1 MNLAELIGLRPVP
14 GAGLLVSVTGR
25 CPLHCAH
32 CSTAATM
39 SAPEPDARHLLRF
52 AGSLTARSR
61 PDVLMLT
68 GGEPLLRPGLV
79 LDLTAAARR
88 AGTRVAVLTGG
99 FFARGGSLPPA
110 VRRVIEAVDHF
121 SVSIDAFHER
131 EVSRADVFAVLRHV
145 LGEGTA
151 ASLHVTGS
159 GPADPYLAQLT
170 AAVRAEFGDTV
181 PMLVTTVKPVGRA
194 AAWAAAGRWNP
205 GPGRPLPCPMA
216 AWPVVAPDGTVVACC
231 NQDVVDRRP
240 VPAHL
245 DLGHVARDGW
255 PAIRQRSLGSPVLRS
270 VRTVGPVRLL
280 ARNSSRNGAAQ
291 PPAYCDACRQ
301 LSEHPAVIAAAS
313 RAAAGPAGAALDQA
327 VAHLQAQAG
336 PAALIRR
343 YGCASYAHLVTP
355 SPRHDH
361 PAPPSSAPPSR
372 EDAA

>member
-1 MNLAELIGLRPVP
+1 MPPGTSCRGSPTCTRASSSAPGPARPWPGTTRPGQVIYRFRTAAVPGPKPPGRRLAPASGNRPGRRRLMNLAELIGLRPVP

-170 AAVRAEFGDTV
+170 AAV
-181 PMLVTTVKPVGRA
+181 
-194 AAWAAAGRWNP
+194 
-205 GPGRPLPCPMA
+205 
-216 AWPVVAPDGTVVACC
+216 
-231 NQDVVDRRP
+231 
-240 VPAHL
+240 
-245 DLGHVARDGW
+245 
-255 PAIRQRSLGSPVLRS
+255 
-270 VRTVGPVRLL
+270 
-280 ARNSSRNGAAQ
+280 
-291 PPAYCDACRQ
+291 
-301 LSEHPAVIAAAS
+301 
-313 RAAAGPAGAALDQA
+313 
-327 VAHLQAQAG
+327 
-336 PAALIRR
+336 
-343 YGCASYAHLVTP
+343 
-355 SPRHDH
+355 
-361 PAPPSSAPPSR
+361 
-372 EDAA
+372 